1 MWILKKLF
9 TRPLSLVG
17 FVLLF
22 AFIVIAVIAPWIAPP
37 EFPHQPYRIP
47 RDGYWAEPKPPS
59 AEHILGTAEGQ
70 YDIFY
75 GVVWGTRTAFRVGL
89 IVTLSGCVIG
99 MVIGSIA
106 AYYGGLIDEILM
118 RIVDIFYTL
127 PYLVAAM
134 VLAVVLGRSLESSM
148 IALVCFTWMG
158 YARVIRSEILRIRE
172 IDYTHA
178 ARALGASN
186 VRILVRHIIPNALY
200 PVFVMVSMN
209 IGSMVIAVSTLS
221 FLGLGAQLG
230 YADWGQ
236 MISLARN
243 WMLGSAG
250 DAAAYWFTV
259 VCPGVPIVLFVLA
272 WNLVGDALR
281 DVLDPRMRGSR

>member
-118 RIVDIFYTL
+118 RVVDVFYTL